1 MTSKRASRALLLS
14 ASIATCPAVAID
26 SAERRLDAQTDAAT
40 PWAADVFAAAGPH
53 SGPGSGLETGTEAD
67 AVVDAKT
74 VAQDTRASGRYLL
87 MDANGRAVTNADFPG
102 QLQLIS
108 FGYTYCP
115 DICPTTLAEQA
126 AIMRAL
132 GEEAI
137 AVQPIFITVDPERD
151 TAEKLRSYTAYF
163 HPRLIGLTG
172 SPALIAAA
180 ARNFGVRYRKV
191 DDPNRPPDQYP
202 VDHSAGMFLLGPDG
216 SYIRKFGYGS
226 SLESIINRIQALLAD

>member
-1 MTSKRASRALLLS
+1 MTGLRALLLG
-14 ASIATCPAVAID
+14 ASLAICAAFAIAG
-26 SAERRLDAQTDAAT
+26 AEQERDAQTDAAANT
-40 PWAADVFAAAGPH
+40 DIQEP
-53 SGPGSGLETGTEAD
+53 
-67 AVVDAKT
+67 
-74 VAQDTRASGRYLL
+74 RASGRYLL

-132 GEEAI
+132 GEDA
-137 AVQPIFITVDPERD
+137 AALQPIFITVDPERD

-191 DDPNRPPDQYP
+191 DDPNRPADQYP

-226 SLESIINRIQALLAD
+226 SLESIIDRIQALLTEEAAQIRPQDA